1 MQFFDS
7 FLTCY
12 GWEGAA
18 LAGAILL
25 MLGIQFGYYIFA
37 YGRIPD
43 YKNNRRNRV
52 RDAEPPVSIIIP
64 LFSED
69 YTFVEERLPLLL
81 AQKYPVF
88 ELILVYVGQNN
99 DFYEDLHQLKK
110 HFPQINTTKILL
122 DPRYPIS
129 RKQALNVGIKSAHY
143 ECMVF
148 SSTDTCPQSDRWLS
162 LMAKGFERGDI
173 VVGYCGLE
181 RKKGVANYLMR
192 TWRMMHS
199 VDWITRAIQRRPYR
213 GSLHSLGF
221 TKTLYFGANGFDHLN
236 MNIGEDDLFL
246 QRIMTRENVSVI
258 LSPRAMLHEK
268 CWGSIKWWMNLQRY
282 YGVSER
288 FYPVGVRNFINW
300 ELHSR
305 ILFFATTL
313 CAIAVM
319 PFEYKM
325 AALLLLLLRYMV
337 VAFAVKRI
345 AQRLG
350 ETGIAGR
357 YFLYD
362 LIEPLGVLWLRI
374 TLLRRD
380 DRVWR

>member
-18 LAGAILL
+18 LAGVILA
-25 MLGIQFGYYIFA
+25 MLCVQFGYYIFA

-43 YKNNRRNRV
+43 YKNNRRSRV
-52 RDAEPPVSIIIP
+52 RDAELPVSVIIP
-64 LFSED
+64 MFSED

-81 AQKYPVF
+81 AQKYPAF
-88 ELILVYVGQNN
+88 ELVLVYVGQNN
-99 DFYEDLHQLKK
+99 DFYEDLYQLRK
-110 HFPQINTTKILL
+110 HFPQITTTKILL

-143 ECMVF
+143 ECMIL
-148 SSTDTCPQSDRWLS
+148 SSTDAIPETDRWLS
-162 LMAKGFERGDI
+162 LMAKGFERGEI

-181 RKKGVANYLMR
+181 RKKGITNCLMR

-199 VDWITRAIQRRPYR
+199 VAWITRAIQQRPYR
-213 GSLHSLGF
+213 GTLHSLGF
-221 TKTLYFGANGFDHLN
+221 TKSLYFGVNGFNYLN
-236 MNIGEDDLFL
+236 MNIGEDDLFM

-258 LSPRAMLHEK
+258 LSPRATLHEK
-268 CWGSIKWWMNLQRY
+268 CWGGISWWMSQQRY
-282 YGVSER
+282 YGASER
-288 FYPVGVRNFINW
+288 FYPADVRNFVGW
-300 ELHSR
+300 ELLSR
-305 ILFFATTL
+305 VLLFATAL

-319 PFEYKM
+319 PLEYKFVA
-325 AALLLLLLRYMV
+325 AALLLLRYIV
-337 VAFAVKRI
+337 VAFEVKRI
-345 AQRLG
+345 ARRLG

-362 LIEPLGVLWLRI
+362 LIEPLGFLWLRSA
-374 TLLRRD
+374 LLRHD
-380 DRVWR
+380 ERVWR